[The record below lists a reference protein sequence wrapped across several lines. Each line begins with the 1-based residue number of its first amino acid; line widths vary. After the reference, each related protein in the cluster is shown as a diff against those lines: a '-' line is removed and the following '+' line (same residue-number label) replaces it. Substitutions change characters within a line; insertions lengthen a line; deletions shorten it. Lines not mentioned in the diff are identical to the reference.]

1 MTGQTVH
8 ETRNDWTSVV
18 VVAIAVSIVVLLVT
32 LVVIMVVTFVMIM
45 VVVMV
50 MVMVPMI
57 VAWGIFSRSNE
68 IDRPITRMVL
78 MTVPAPVLRMS
89 RRYV

>member
-50 MVMVPMI
+50 MVPMI